1 MNTLLQNLFIPTVAD
16 KPSRPAMHLRVD
28 ETRAYEVGPDSL
40 RGQLWETLEVNPIS
54 PCFRSGVRGAGGKP
68 RKGFYG
74 SNVDDSTTAMLHA
87 EKGAFEVDV
96 ENPVPFLL
104 RQIRDSGE
112 LPLNARVVW
121 RRTRIPR

>member
-54 PCFRSGVRGAGGKP
+54 PCFEVAYAEPIGQP
-68 RKGFYG
+68 RKEFM
-74 SNVDDSTTAMLHA
+74 DPTLTIA
-87 EKGAFEVDV
+87 
-96 ENPVPFLL
+96 P
-104 RQIRDSGE
+104 
-112 LPLNARVVW
+112 
-121 RRTRIPR
+121 PRPPASLA